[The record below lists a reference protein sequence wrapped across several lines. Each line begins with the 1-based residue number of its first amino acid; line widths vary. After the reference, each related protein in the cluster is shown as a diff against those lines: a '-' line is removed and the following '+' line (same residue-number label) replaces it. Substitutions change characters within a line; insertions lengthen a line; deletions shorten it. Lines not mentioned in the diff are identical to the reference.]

1 MKHIITLCL
10 LLSFTSCAFIKRE
23 GQWGKNAFKFKA
35 QKIGRAFVDNAK
47 DPNVWAPL
55 IGAAVIGFTKQDKKI
70 SDWGS
75 KETPIYGS
83 IATADEES
91 NEHEEMM
98 QKASYATLMLTT
110 SWDGSYGGYA
120 FNKLKGG
127 TAMWLA
133 NKGSLSAS
141 NNSKDFFKRERPN
154 EKNNK
159 SMPSGH
165 SMRASTYH
173 LLVRRNVAASNLNP
187 YVGKALVITSGAYT
201 AATMWSRVEG
211 KMHYP
216 SDTLVGYSMG
226 QFVGGVIFDSIMNMD
241 MNETLAIYPTTSGN
255 LTAMYTVMF

>member
-1 MKHIITLCL
+1 ML
-10 LLSFTSCAFIKRE
+10 LLSTSCAFIKRE
-23 GQWGKNAFKFKA
+23 GGWGKNAFKFKA

-70 SDWGS
+70 SDWASEHNTVFGS
-75 KETPIYGS
+75 QS
-83 IATADEES
+83 IADEES
-91 NEHEEMM
+91 NENEEYM
-98 QKASYATLMLTT
+98 QKASYATLLLTT

-133 NKGSLSAS
+133 NKGSLSVS
-141 NNSKDFFKRERPN
+141 NNSKDLFKRERPN
-154 EKNNK
+154 QKDNK

-165 SMRASTYH
+165 SMRAGTYH
-173 LLVRRNVAASNLNP
+173 LLVRRNIAASNLNP
-187 YVGKALVITSGAYT
+187 YLGKAMVITSGAYT

-241 MNETLAIYPTTSGN
+241 TNETLAIYPTTSGN
-255 LTAMYTVMF
+255 LTAMYTVLY

>member
-1 MKHIITLCL
+1 MKLFLSIGL
-10 LLSFTSCAFIKRE
+10 LFSLTSCAFIKRE
-23 GQWGKNAFKFKA
+23 GGWGKNAFKFKA

-55 IGAAVIGFTKQDKKI
+55 IGAAVVGFTKQDKKI
-70 SDWGS
+70 SDWASEHTPMFGS
-75 KETPIYGS
+75 KS
-83 IATADEES
+83 IADEES
-91 NEHEEMM
+91 NENEEYM
-98 QKASYATLMLTT
+98 QKASYATLLLTT

-141 NNSKDFFKRERPN
+141 NNMKDLFKRDRPN
-154 EKNNK
+154 EKNHK

-165 SMRASTYH
+165 SMRAGTYH
-173 LLVRRNVAASNLNP
+173 LLVRRNIAASDLNP
-187 YVGKALVITSGAYT
+187 YLGKAMVITSGAYT

-216 SDTLVGYSMG
+216 SDVLVGYSLG
-226 QFVGGVIFDSIMNMD
+226 QFIGGVIFDSIMNMD
-241 MNETLAIYPTTSGN
+241 VNETLAIYPTTSGN
-255 LTAMYTVMF
+255 LTAMYTVLF